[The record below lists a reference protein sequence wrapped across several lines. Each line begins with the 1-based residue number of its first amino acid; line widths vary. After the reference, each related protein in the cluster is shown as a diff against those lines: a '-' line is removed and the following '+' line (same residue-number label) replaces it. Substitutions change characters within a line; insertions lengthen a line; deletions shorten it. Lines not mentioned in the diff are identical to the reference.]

1 MVLFR
6 LEKFSINEKKLF
18 ISLSGCCDYQN
29 NSKPKMSLIFD
40 NKSENRRIPLKINS
54 FYLDTAN
61 NQYFVQGSYE
71 YNLDHLFWNKNNFQD
86 ISLRLSLMCGE
97 KYIEDVELNFSHEIL
112 NSDQIYYNVTL
123 KNNKIV
129 ISPQQSLVE
138 HYSLLKKYE
147 SFLTIYSYIL
157 FIIGILLI
165 PFFAIDAF
173 LALKGFSEKS
183 PDFKKNRR
191 PSVNFLFHINWRIL
205 EFSSHGLGRRRF
217 NLWLMGRIYSILRYR
232 PIKDNQ
238 IAFVSE
244 RRNNISGNFDP
255 IYHELKKNPE
265 ISIVKFLNN
274 KPIKNLNLFEIIR
287 YVNTLSTSKIILL
300 DDFLPSIH
308 TFDLKEETKLIQL
321 WHAVGA
327 FKTFGFTRIGKEG
340 GPEQFS
346 PNHRSYDYSIVSSRE
361 IVKFYAEG
369 FGLSGEKVLATGIP
383 RTDVFFDED
392 YKKKVE
398 SKFYDK
404 YPHLV
409 NKKILLFAPT
419 FRGEGKHD
427 AHYPLKLFPVNQI
440 YENISDDWAIII
452 KQHPFVSENV
462 EISPE
467 FEDYIVDLSQDSEI
481 NDLLFISDLLITDY
495 SSVIFE
501 ASLLN
506 IPMLFYAYDLEEYI
520 NSRDFY
526 YEYETF
532 VPGKTVVNT
541 QEIIDS
547 ILNNDFDS
555 AKIDEFKGRFFDE
568 LDGKS
573 TERVI
578 NLLYSLLDNDN

>member
-1 MVLFR
+1 M
-6 LEKFSINEKKLF
+6 
-18 ISLSGCCDYQN
+18 
-29 NSKPKMSLIFD
+29 
-40 NKSENRRIPLKINS
+40 KS
-54 FYLDTAN
+54 
-61 NQYFVQGSYE
+61 
-71 YNLDHLFWNKNNFQD
+71 
-86 ISLRLSLMCGE
+86 
-97 KYIEDVELNFSHEIL
+97 
-112 NSDQIYYNVTL
+112 
-123 KNNKIV
+123 
-129 ISPQQSLVE
+129 
-138 HYSLLKKYE
+138 
-147 SFLTIYSYIL
+147 
-157 FIIGILLI
+157 
-165 PFFAIDAF
+165 
-173 LALKGFSEKS
+173 
-183 PDFKKNRR
+183 
-191 PSVNFLFHINWRIL
+191 LFHPNK
-205 EFSSHGLGRRRF
+205 
-217 NLWLMGRIYSILRYR
+217 SILRHR
-232 PIKDNQ
+232 KIKENQ

-244 RRNNISGNFDP
+244 RRNDISGNFDP

-287 YVNTLSTSKIILL
+287 YVNILSTSKIILL

-346 PNHRSYDYSIVSSRE
+346 PNHRSYNYAIVSSRE

-369 FGLSGEKVLATGIP
+369 FGLSEEKVLATGIP
-383 RTDVFFDED
+383 RTDVFFDNT

-398 SKFYDK
+398 SEFYNK
-404 YPHLV
+404 YPHLE

-440 YENISDDWAIII
+440 YENIRDGWAIII
-452 KQHPFVSENV
+452 KQHPFVSEKV

-481 NDLLFISDLLITDY
+481 NNLLFISDLLITDY

-532 VPGKTVVNT
+532 VPGKIVVKT
-541 QEIIDS
+541 PEIIDS

-555 AKIDEFKGRFFDE
+555 EKIDEFKGRFFDQ

-573 TERVI
+573 TKRVI
-578 NLLYSLLDNDN
+578 NLLYNLLDNDS

>member
-1 MVLFR
+1 MVYLFR
-6 LEKFSINEKKLF
+6 LEKFSIIEKKLF
-18 ISLSGCCDYQN
+18 ISISGCCDQN

-54 FYLDTAN
+54 FYQDTAH
-61 NQYFVQGSYE
+61 NQYFIQGSYE
-71 YNLDHLFWNKNNFQD
+71 YDLDYLFWNKNNFQD
-86 ISLRLSLMCGE
+86 ISIRLSLMCGE
-97 KYIEDVELNFSHEIL
+97 DYIEDVELYFSDEIL
-112 NSDQIYYNVTL
+112 NSDQIYYQVTV
-123 KNNKIV
+123 KNNEII
-129 ISPQQSLVE
+129 ISPQQSLAE
-138 HYSLLKKYE
+138 YYSLLEKYG
-147 SFLTIYSYIL
+147 SFLTFYSYIL

-173 LALKGFSEKS
+173 LALNGFSEKS
-183 PDFKKNRR
+183 ADFKKNRR
-191 PSVNFLFHINWRIL
+191 PSVNFLFHINWKIL

-217 NLWLMGRIYSILRYR
+217 NLWLMGQIYSILRHR
-232 PIKDNQ
+232 KIKENQ

-244 RRNNISGNFDP
+244 RRNDISGNFDS

-287 YVNTLSTSKIILL
+287 YVNILSTSKIILL

-346 PNHRSYDYSIVSSRE
+346 PNHRSYNYAIVSSKE

-369 FGLSGEKVLATGIP
+369 FGLSEEKVLVTGIP
-383 RTDVFFDED
+383 RTDVFFDNT
-392 YKKKVE
+392 YKNKVE
-398 SKFYDK
+398 SDFYNK
-404 YPHLV
+404 YPQLL

-419 FRGEGKHD
+419 FRGEGKYD

-440 YENISDDWAIII
+440 YEDIGDDWAIII
-452 KQHPFVSENV
+452 KQHPFVSEKI

-532 VPGKTVVNT
+532 VPGKIVVKT
-541 QEIIDS
+541 TEIIDS
-547 ILNNDFDS
+547 LLNNDFDS
-555 AKIDEFKGRFFDE
+555 EKIDDFKGRFFDQ

-573 TERVI
+573 TKRVI
-578 NLLYSLLDNDN
+578 NLLYNLLDNDS